1 MKNIII
7 KNILYAITF
16 LLAFS
21 CADNFVDVDS
31 PELNSKDFF
40 KTEEDFQDAL
50 IGAYDMLQST
60 AKIYQLGEI
69 ASDNTLCGG
78 QDALDT
84 PGFQEIDDMIHTPV
98 NLQLRDIWTWMWT
111 GVNRANYIM
120 EFKDNIEDFPSKT
133 NVLAQTKFLRA
144 YYYFQL
150 VKWFGDVPLVVDK
163 RIQYG
168 QQFGLE
174 RTKRDDVLYQIEQDL
189 LDAIADLPITQN
201 QIGRITKGAA
211 QGLLGRVYLFW
222 AQDEYYTNSDLTTH
236 YNYAEKCSRAV
247 DVLED
252 LISSGKYRLLSSV
265 EAPLMWEMEY
275 ENSPESVFE
284 IQYSDVDGGS
294 YDCFY
299 CLEGNYAIGF
309 NGPREYQGPVFDFG
323 YSFNV
328 PVQEVVD
335 AFEEGDIRLDYSIL
349 DIKKWIKYTEDNPD
363 LFDGQVASYNEEA
376 GYEQTGY
383 FNRKYIARKGDLN
396 LPDAALTN
404 PNNTRV
410 IRYADVLLMAAEAHA
425 RTGNDGRAQDLLKL
439 VRERAGLS
447 EIFSTG
453 QILKEDIWKE
463 RRVELVGE
471 GHRFF
476 DLVRTKKA
484 AAEIDGFVEGKHELF
499 PIPIQEIQLAGGT
512 WEQNPNY

>member
-7 KNILYAITF
+7 KNILYISAFI
-16 LLAFS
+16 LVFS
-21 CADNFVDVDS
+21 CTDDFVDVA
-31 PELNSKDFF
+31 PPGKNSENFF
-40 KTEEDFQDAL
+40 NSEQEYQDAL
-50 IGAYDMLQST
+50 IAAYDMLQST

-98 NLQLRDIWTWMWT
+98 NAQLRDIWTWMWT

-133 NVLAQTKFLRA
+133 SVLAQTKFLRA

-150 VKWFGDVPLVVDK
+150 VKWFGDVPLVLDQ

-168 QQFGLE
+168 KQFGLE

-189 LDAIADLPITQN
+189 LDAISDLPITQN

-222 AQDEYYTNSDLTTH
+222 AQDEYYPNSDLTTH
-236 YNYAEKCSRAV
+236 YNFAEKCNKAV
-247 DVLED
+247 NVLED
-252 LISSGKYRLLSSV
+252 LIASGKYQLLSSN

-275 ENSPESVFE
+275 ENSIESVFE
-284 IQYSDVDGGS
+284 IQYSDVEGGS

-349 DIKKWIKYTEDNPD
+349 DIKKWLEEHPD
-363 LFDGQVASYNEEA
+363 ASYNEEA

-425 RTGNDGRAQDLLKL
+425 RTGNDGRAQDLMKL
-439 VRERAGLS
+439 VRERAGLG

-453 QILKEDIWKE
+453 EILKEDIWKE

-476 DLVRTKKA
+476 DLVRTRKA
-484 AAEIDGFVEGKHELF
+484 GDEIDGFVVGKHELF
-499 PIPIQEIQLAGGT
+499 PIPIQEIELAGGT